1 MFGGCHARALTDLVE
16 ATVGAEY
23 GDAAIFGEGSER
35 TGATAATLA
44 AGHPGSR
51 HRCRR
56 VGVGLE
62 GGAFAQPCLPC

>member
-56 VGVGLE
+56 GFGRRSVRSAVPAVLR
-62 GGAFAQPCLPC
+62 